1 MNHPAWQASKSVTPH
16 TMSTITRKL
25 LSASAFLMLSLTAF
39 AQDMSVATGGPFTP
53 QNLISNIF
61 LGEGV
66 EVLDIQFNGN
76 PQSVGF
82 FNQAQDEIGIDRGIV
97 MSTGFAASNAGT
109 GVDQV
114 GDDFSNSNMGTN
126 LADPDLLA
134 ITGGVEVND
143 LVRYTI
149 TFIPISDTL
158 RFNYIFG
165 SEEYPEYACSN
176 FNDVFGFFISGP
188 GINGPFTN
196 NAENIALLP
205 GTDLPVTINNLNS
218 GTVGSNGSI
227 GNCTPPEG
235 SLDYSEFYNDNDNS
249 NNQPVFDG
257 FSNVF
262 TAEAVVQPCST
273 YTIKLV
279 IADVSDG
286 AFDSG
291 VFLEAKSFGT
301 GSLNVEAATVSLD
314 GSVAEGCAEGLL
326 TFSLPGPVE
335 SDYPIDYQILGSA
348 ENGVDYAFIPS
359 DLFIPAGDSTI
370 SIPIIAFE
378 DGIDEGEETILIDV
392 QRDPC
397 NRDTIPILIRENPL
411 IPADLGPDVQLCLGD
426 SLELMGELPVPLP
439 PPPSFTSTSPISIP
453 ANPPNVQL
461 FSPVTAIGVIPPTL
475 GPGVIQSVCIDSF
488 NHRWIDDMDFFLIG
502 PNDQFM
508 ELATDVGADGGNAL
522 GQDFFIDMCFTPEA
536 TTNIN
541 TLPVS
546 DLPFTGS
553 WAPEGVWSD
562 LYGDDKNSNGTWQLL
577 MIDDTPSA
585 GGTLHSWTITFN
597 PVYEITYEWQPAAGL
612 SCADC
617 PNPVATPDTTT
628 TYILNATDSYGCTT
642 SDTITVEV
650 IEGPEAPALNC
661 ANVTGSS
668 VTVDWEEVAGA
679 TGGYEV
685 SVDGG
690 PWMPA
695 NGPSDHTVNNLG
707 FLTDVTIEVRGV
719 GDCPGFSS
727 TITCQTL
734 DCVPPNVT
742 LLDTT
747 PITCNGGSDGGVEVS
762 ASGTVGPYQFALNG
776 VENTTGI
783 FNGLAAGTYQVAVVD
798 GANCGTTLSIT
809 VTEPAPLE
817 IIGQITPVSCK
828 DAADGA
834 IALELPAPNGP
845 YSFNWEGLGTDSL
858 QTGLSAGDY
867 PVAITDVTGCVALD
881 TLTVP
886 EPDSLLA
893 TAMVTDISC
902 AGDSSGVVSL
912 DLTGGTLPYQIAY
925 DGGLVAVSDS
935 SVVTEIPAG
944 SYAANIQ
951 DANGCTLSVPFEI
964 QEPAPLTLQL
974 SGTDALCADSL
985 SGRAVV
991 VPGGGT
997 AGYSYL
1003 WRNDGALIG
1012 TDSII
1017 AEVPAGTYTLELT
1030 DANGCLVTDS
1040 ISIGEPD
1047 SIAYELLP
1055 FPASCAGLSDGGVEV
1070 NASGGTGT
1078 LIYSWSDIGAGPE
1091 DRDDLSSGT
1100 YFLTITDDNNCTV
1113 ADSFSVTQPEILL
1126 NTTETTPTQCN
1137 GDASGTA
1144 TVTPA
1149 GGTGPYTYLWADGQQ
1164 DSIATGLLSGPIE
1177 VTVTDANGCTALDT
1191 VVVAEATELTL
1202 SFAPNDPLCQGT
1214 PTGSITVTPEGG
1226 AGGYTFA
1233 WSDQQSTATASN
1245 LLAGTYT
1252 LTLTDANGCTLT
1264 DSVTLQDPEALSS
1277 STNSTMATCL
1287 PEPDGSATVVVGGG
1301 TPGYEYEW
1309 SNGQTVPVAQGLDEG
1324 MYMVTV
1330 SDANDCAI
1338 VDTAYVDGI
1347 PELGLDFTTAQTS
1360 CNGAADGS
1368 IAITPSGGDGNY
1380 TYSWSNGLPAQ
1391 PDQTG
1396 LESGIYGMTL
1406 TDGLG
1411 CEVTASITV
1420 AQPSAIVITA
1430 DVDRVTCSGGEDGQ
1444 IALTVTGGTPPYTT
1458 TWSNGAMGLNID
1470 NLGLGTYTATVRDA
1484 NNCVATLDVAVAES
1498 SPISL
1503 SSGMTEVECF
1513 GERSGGASINVSG
1526 GLPPYTYLWSNG
1538 GTDSLITGVAA
1549 GAYTVSITDAANC
1562 TQTETIVIEQ
1572 PDTALTATVE
1582 GLDVSCFGDRDGRI
1596 EIAAA
1601 GGTPTYRYSID
1612 GGAFFSGNSTFIGL
1626 DPGTYDVQ
1634 VTDANG
1640 CRFFAEDAV
1649 VGEPDEIIVDLGGTQ
1664 SINYGDTVRIN
1675 PEITGGLSPFGFEW
1689 FPKDSSVLSCFRCSA
1704 PLATVEFQRSIQVI
1718 VTDIAGCTGEDIMTL
1733 YAKKFRPVEL
1743 PTGFTPN
1750 GDGNNDVLNV
1760 LAREDIEVDIL
1771 TFRIFN
1777 RWGELIF
1784 ERKDIQPNQPAEGW
1798 DGDYRGAP
1806 AQPGVY
1812 LWVVEVE
1819 YADGLTEVFKGQTTL
1834 IR

>member
-1 MNHPAWQASKSVTPH
+1 
-16 TMSTITRKL
+16 MSTILKKL
-25 LSASAFLMLSLTAF
+25 LGAGLFVSLSLVAT
-39 AQDMSVATGGPFTP
+39 AQDMSVSSGGPFTP
-53 QNLISNIF
+53 ENLISNIF
-61 LGEGV
+61 LGDGV
-66 EVLDIQFNGN
+66 EVLDINFSGN

-82 FNQAQDEIGIDRGIV
+82 FNQAQDELGINRGIV
-97 MSTGFAASNAGT
+97 MSTGFASSDSGT

-126 LADPDLLA
+126 LSDPDLLA
-134 ITGGVEVND
+134 ITGGVDVND
-143 LVRYTI
+143 MVRYTI

-188 GINGPFTN
+188 GINGPFSN

-205 GTDLPVTINNLNS
+205 GTNLPVAINNLNS
-218 GTVGSNGSI
+218 GQVGGNGTLS
-227 GNCTPPEG
+227 NCTPPEG
-235 SLDYSEFYNDNDNS
+235 SLDYSQFYNDNDNS

-273 YTIKLV
+273 YTIKLI

-301 GSLNVEAATVSLD
+301 GSLDVEASTVSLD
-314 GSVAEGCAEGLL
+314 GSVAEGCAEGVL

-335 SDYPIDYQILGSA
+335 SDFPIDYQILGTA
-348 ENGVDYAFIPS
+348 ENGVDYEFIPPN
-359 DLFIPAGDSTI
+359 LFIPAGDSSI

-378 DGIDEGEETILIDV
+378 DDLDEGEETILIDV

-411 IPADLGPDVQLCLGD
+411 IPADLGPDMELCRGD
-426 SLELMGELPVPLP
+426 SLELQGELPVPLP
-439 PPPSFTSTSPISIP
+439 PPPSFTSTSPVNIP
-453 ANPPNVQL
+453 NNPPNIQL
-461 FSPVTAIGVIPPTL
+461 FSPVTVLGVIPPTL

-488 NHRWIDDMDFFLIG
+488 DHRWIDDMDFFLIG

-508 ELATDVGADGGNAL
+508 ELVTDVGADGGNAL
-522 GQDFFIDMCFTPEA
+522 GQDFFINTCFTPEA
-536 TTNIN
+536 VTNIN
-541 TLPVS
+541 TLTTA
-546 DLPFTGS
+546 DLPFTGN
-553 WAPEGVWSD
+553 WAPEGIWSD

-597 PVYEITYEWQPAAGL
+597 PVYEISYEWQPAAGL
-612 SCADC
+612 SCSDC

-642 SDTITVEV
+642 SDTITIEV
-650 IEGPEAPALNC
+650 LQGPAAPALSC

-668 VTVDWEEVAGA
+668 ITVDWDEVTGA

-685 SVDGG
+685 SIDGG
-690 PWMPA
+690 PWIPA
-695 NGPSDHTVNNLG
+695 NGNTQHTINNLG
-707 FLTDVTIEVRGV
+707 FLTSVTIEVRGV
-719 GDCPGFSS
+719 GECPGESS

-742 LLDTT
+742 LVDTT

-783 FNGLAAGTYQVAVVD
+783 FNGLAAGDYQVAVVD

-817 IIGQITPVSCK
+817 IIEQITPVSCK
-828 DAADGA
+828 DAADGS

-845 YSFNWEGLGTDSL
+845 YSFDWEGLSADSL
-858 QTGLSAGDY
+858 QTGLSGGDY

-893 TAMVTDISC
+893 TEMVTDISC
-902 AGDSSGVVSL
+902 AGDSSGMVSL
-912 DLTGGTLPYQIAY
+912 DLTGGTLPYQITY

-935 SVVTEIPAG
+935 SVVIEIPAG

-951 DANGCTLSVPFEI
+951 DANGCTLVVPFEI
-964 QEPAPLTLQL
+964 QEPTPLTLQL
-974 SGTDALCADSL
+974 SGMDALCADSL
-985 SGRAVV
+985 SGGAVV

-997 AGYSYL
+997 AAYSYI
-1003 WRNDGALIG
+1003 WRNEGALIG
-1012 TDSII
+1012 TDSVI
-1017 AEVPAGTYTLELT
+1017 AEVSAGTYTLELT
-1030 DANGCLVTDS
+1030 DADGCLLTDS

-1055 FPASCAGLSDGGVEV
+1055 FPASCSGLSDGGVEV
-1070 NASGGTGT
+1070 TASGGTGT

-1091 DRDDLSSGT
+1091 DRSDLGSGT

-1144 TVTPA
+1144 TVIPE
-1149 GGTGPYTYLWADGQQ
+1149 GGTGPYTYLWEDGQQ
-1164 DSIATGLLSGPIE
+1164 DSIATGLAAGAIE
-1177 VTVTDANGCTALDT
+1177 VTITDTNGCTALDT
-1191 VVVAEATELTL
+1191 LVIAEATELAL
-1202 SFAPNDPLCQGT
+1202 SFVPNNPLCQGT

-1226 AGGYTFA
+1226 AGGYTFS

-1245 LLAGTYT
+1245 LAAGTYA
-1252 LTLTDANGCTLT
+1252 LTLTDANGCVLA

-1287 PEPDGSATVVVGGG
+1287 PEPDGSATVTVGGG
-1301 TPGYEYEW
+1301 TPAYSYEW
-1309 SNGQTVPVAQGLDEG
+1309 SDGQTLAIAQGLDAG
-1324 MYMVTV
+1324 TYTVTV
-1330 SDANDCAI
+1330 TDANNCTI
-1338 VDTAYVDGI
+1338 VDTAEVNSI
-1347 PELGLDFTTAQTS
+1347 PELDLEFTTESAS
-1360 CNGAADGS
+1360 CNGAADG
-1368 IAITPSGGDGNY
+1368 AITITATGGDGNY
-1380 TYSWSNGLPAQ
+1380 TYTWNNGLSAQ
-1391 PDQTG
+1391 ANQTG
-1396 LESGIYGMTL
+1396 LAGGLYNLTL

-1411 CEVTASITV
+1411 CEATAAITV

-1430 DVDRVTCSGGEDGQ
+1430 DVARVTCSGGEDGQ
-1444 IALTVTGGTPPYTT
+1444 IALTVTGGNPPYTT
-1458 TWSNGAMGLNID
+1458 TWSNGATGLALS
-1470 NLGLGTYTATVRDA
+1470 NLGLGTYTATVRDS
-1484 NNCVATLDVAVAES
+1484 NNCTATIDVEVTES
-1498 SPISL
+1498 SPINL
-1503 SSGMTEVECF
+1503 FGETTEVECF
-1513 GERSGGASINVSG
+1513 GERSGGASIEVSG

-1538 GTDSLITGVAA
+1538 AETPNIEAVAA

-1562 TQTETIVIEQ
+1562 TQTETLIIEQ
-1572 PDTALTATVE
+1572 PDTALAAIVE
-1582 GLDVSCFGDRDGRI
+1582 GLDVSCFGEEDGRI
-1596 EIAAA
+1596 EISAS

-1612 GGAFFSGNSTFIGL
+1612 GGASFSGNSTFIRL
-1626 DPGTYDVQ
+1626 EPGTYDIQ
-1634 VTDANG
+1634 ITDAND
-1640 CRFFAEDAV
+1640 CRFLADAAV
-1649 VGEPDEIIVDLGGTQ
+1649 IGTPDPVMVDLGGTL
-1664 SINYGDTVRIN
+1664 SINYGDTIRLN
-1675 PEITGGLSPFGFEW
+1675 PEITGGLAPFGYEW

-1704 PLATVEFQRSIQVI
+1704 PLATVEFQRSIRVI

-1733 YAKKFRPVEL
+1733 YAEKFRPVL
-1743 PTGFTPN
+1743 VPTGFTPN
-1750 GDGNNDVLNV
+1750 NDGVNDILSI
-1760 LAREDIEVDIL
+1760 LTREGVDVDIL
-1771 TFRIFN
+1771 TFRIFD
-1777 RWGELIF
+1777 RWGELIY
-1784 ERKDIQPNQPAEGW
+1784 EDNDITPNQPARGW
-1798 DGDYRGAP
+1798 DGNYRGKL

-1812 LWVVEVE
+1812 LWIIEVE
-1819 YADGLTEVFKGQTTL
+1819 YRDGLREVFKGQTTL